1 MLLLRIYNWVYAA
14 QFSGGQF
21 IRKFIHS
28 GGNQQR
34 KKTKIGQSIHVPFK
48 LRRTHTEPPRTLCTH
63 STDGFLGGILL
74 AILEIAWVF
83 YDFFYFVCD
92 YPEFW
97 TKIKLKSKPFGADLF
112 DSVRRR
118 ISIIK
123 KQCKAFSPFKQI
135 DFNLCQERRG
145 VTLCLHCVHSAEAHT
160 LTLVKLPSHSASL
173 CWVCVCLCVRVGLRI
188 CGLCGFFLNAS
199 HVYN

>member
-1 MLLLRIYNWVYAA
+1 MPNLI
-14 QFSGGQF
+14 QMQF
-21 IRKFIHS
+21 IIENVKIHVITAYLQLGVCS
-28 GGNQQR
+28 SIFRWAIHQKVHSFGWKPTE

-48 LRRTHTEPPRTLCTH
+48 LRRKHTEPPRTLCTH

-97 TKIKLKSKPFGADLF
+97 TKIKLKSKPFGTDLF
-112 DSVRRR
+112 DSMRRR

-135 DFNLCQERRG
+135 DFDLCQERRCHT
-145 VTLCLHCVHSAEAHT
+145 VFTLCA
-160 LTLVKLPSHSASL
+160 L
-173 CWVCVCLCVRVGLRI
+173 C
-188 CGLCGFFLNAS
+188 
-199 HVYN
+199 